1 MSTNPDA
8 LPAFVSSETLLP
20 VIVQDELGE
29 VLMLAW
35 MNAESYR
42 ETCETGRACYF
53 SRSRKSLWRK
63 GETSGH
69 VQHVLNVF
77 VDCDGDA
84 ILLRVRQE
92 GPACHE
98 GYHSCFFRE
107 RIAAEWVVRG
117 TRMI

>member
-1 MSTNPDA
+1 MSKLQES
-8 LPAFVSSETLLP
+8 LPVFATPETLLP
-20 VIVQDELGE
+20 AIVQDELGE

-35 MNAESYR
+35 MNAESFR
-42 ETCETGRACYF
+42 ETCETGRACYY

-69 VQHVLNVF
+69 VQHVTRIF

-107 RIAAEWVVRG
+107 RVDSNWIIRG
-117 TRMI
+117 TRMV